1 MGSNPIL
8 SAKHLIGLGYFNDVG
23 RRSPLFRGIGAQ
35 KPILVTRIGR
45 ANSPPVDFV
54 SAPSNA

>member
-8 SAKHLIGLGYFNDVG
+8 SAKHLIGLGYFDDLG

-35 KPILVTRIGR
+35 KSILVTRVGR
-45 ANSPPVDFV
+45 ANSPHLT
-54 SAPSNA
+54 S